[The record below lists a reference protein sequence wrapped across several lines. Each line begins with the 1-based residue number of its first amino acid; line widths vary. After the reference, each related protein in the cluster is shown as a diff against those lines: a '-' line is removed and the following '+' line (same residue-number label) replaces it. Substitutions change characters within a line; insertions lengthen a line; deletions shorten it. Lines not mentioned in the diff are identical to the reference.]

1 MRKVSAGAI
10 TELVS
15 KLCVKANTGLR
26 SDIRRAI
33 SSALKKENNCRA
45 KKLLQMLLDNADSA
59 LKERIAICQDTGMA
73 AVFAEIG
80 QDVHII
86 GGSLRTAVTAG
97 VRRGYKEGYFRKSV
111 VASPLSRKN
120 TGTNTPAILHT
131 DIVPGNS
138 FKIWVM
144 AKGFG
149 SENKSAIKMFNP
161 TASEDEVIDFIV
173 NVAREAGPE
182 ACPPFVVGIG
192 IGGTFDYAAH
202 LAKKS
207 LLREIDKKNKDPEL
221 AGLEKKLLKKL
232 NKLGMGPMGLGGKT
246 TALGVSVLSAATH
259 IAGLPVAVNISC
271 HATRS
276 AYGTL

>member
-1 MRKVSAGAI
+1 MRTIKAKNISK
-10 TELVS
+10 LVS
-15 KLCVKANTGLR
+15 KLCIEANTMLR

-33 SSALKKENNCRA
+33 SSALGKEGSVRA
-45 KKLLQMLLDNADSA
+45 KKFLQMLIDNADYA
-59 LKERIAICQDTGMA
+59 LKERIAICQDTGMV

-80 QDVHII
+80 QDVHIT
-86 GGSLRTAVTAG
+86 GGSLKAAVNEG
-97 VRRGYKEGYFRKSV
+97 VRRGYEEGYFRKSV

-120 TGTNTPAILHT
+120 TGTNTPAILYT
-131 DIVPGNS
+131 DIVAGSS

-161 TASEDEVIDFIV
+161 TVREDEIIDFIIS
-173 NVAREAGPE
+173 VAREAGPD
-182 ACPPFVVGIG
+182 ACPPFVIGIG
-192 IGGTFDYAAH
+192 IGGTFDHAAH

-207 LLREIDKKNKDPEL
+207 LLCGINKKNKDPKL
-221 AGLEKKLLKKL
+221 AALEKRLLEKL
-232 NKLGMGPMGLGGKT
+232 NKLNIGPMGLGGKT
-246 TALGVSVLSAATH
+246 TVLGVSVLSAATH

>member
-1 MRKVSAGAI
+1 MRKISAGAI

-15 KLCVKANTGLR
+15 KLCIEANTRLR

-33 SSALKKENNCRA
+33 ASALRKETAGRA
-45 KKLLQMLLDNADSA
+45 KKLLQMLLDNADLA
-59 LKERIAICQDTGMA
+59 LKEHIAICQDTGMA

-80 QDVHII
+80 QDVHIT
-86 GGSLRTAVTAG
+86 GGSLEAAVNEG

-111 VASPLSRKN
+111 VASPLSREN

-131 DIVPGNS
+131 EIVPGNS
-138 FKIWVM
+138 FNIWVM

-161 TASEDEVIDFIV
+161 TASEDEIIDFIISV
-173 NVAREAGPE
+173 TKEAGPD
-182 ACPPFVVGIG
+182 ACPPFVVGVG
-192 IGGTFDYAAH
+192 IGGTFDHAAH
-202 LAKKS
+202 LAKRS
-207 LLREIDKKNKDPEL
+207 LLREIDKENKDPKL
-221 AGLEKKLLKKL
+221 AALEKKLLEKL
-232 NKLGMGPMGLGGKT
+232 NKLGTGPMGLGGKT
-246 TALGVSVLSAATH
+246 TALGVTILSTATH

-276 AYGTL
+276 AYGRL

>member
-15 KLCVKANTGLR
+15 KLCIESNTRLR

-33 SSALKKENNCRA
+33 SSALRRETAGRA

-80 QDVHII
+80 QDVHVT
-86 GGSLRTAVTAG
+86 GGPLEAAVNEG

-149 SENKSAIKMFNP
+149 SENKSALKMFNP
-161 TASEDEVIDFIV
+161 TVSEDEIIDFIIS
-173 NVAREAGPE
+173 VAKEAGPD
-182 ACPPFVVGIG
+182 ACPPFVVGVG

-207 LLREIDKKNKDPEL
+207 LLRKIDKKNKDPKL
-221 AGLEKKLLKKL
+221 AALEKKLLEKL
-232 NKLGMGPMGLGGKT
+232 NKLDVGPMGLGGKT
-246 TALGVSVLSAATH
+246 TALGVSILSVATH

>member
-1 MRKVSAGAI
+1 MRTIKAKNISKLI
-10 TELVS
+10 S
-15 KLCVKANTGLR
+15 KLCIEANTMLR

-33 SSALKKENNCRA
+33 SSALRKEGSVRA
-45 KKLLQMLLDNADSA
+45 KKFLQMLIDNADYA

-80 QDVHII
+80 QEVHIT
-86 GGSLRTAVTAG
+86 GGSLKAAVNEG
-97 VRRGYKEGYFRKSV
+97 VRRGYEEGYFRKSV
-111 VASPLSRKN
+111 VPSPLSRKN
-120 TGTNTPAILHT
+120 TGTNTPAILYT
-131 DIVPGNS
+131 DIAPGSS

-161 TASEDEVIDFIV
+161 TASEDEIIDFIV
-173 NVAREAGPE
+173 SVAKEAGPD
-182 ACPPFVVGIG
+182 ACPPFVLGIG
-192 IGGTFDYAAH
+192 MGGTFDHAAH

-207 LLREIDKKNKDPEL
+207 LLCGINKKNKDPKL
-221 AGLEKKLLKKL
+221 AAFEERLLEKL
-232 NKLGMGPMGLGGKT
+232 NKLNIGPMGLGGKT
-246 TALGVSVLSAATH
+246 TVLGVSVLSAATH

>member
-1 MRKVSAGAI
+1 MRNVSAGTI

-15 KLCVKANTGLR
+15 KLCIEANTRLR

-33 SSALKKENNCRA
+33 SAALRKETNVRA

-73 AVFAEIG
+73 SVFTEIG
-80 QDVHII
+80 QDVHVT
-86 GGSLRTAVTAG
+86 GGSLEAAVSEG
-97 VRRGYKEGYFRKSV
+97 VRRGYKKGYFRKSV

-120 TGTNTPAILHT
+120 TGTNTPVMLYT
-131 DIVPGNS
+131 DIIPGNS

-161 TASEDEVIDFIV
+161 TASEKEILDFISTV
-173 NVAREAGPE
+173 TKEAGPD

-207 LLREIDKKNKDPEL
+207 LLREIDKKNRDPKL
-221 AGLEKKLLKKL
+221 AALEKKLLEKL

-246 TALGVSVLSAATH
+246 TALGVSILSAATH

-276 AYGTL
+276 AYGKL